1 MSAPTAGTGR
11 TAPFADRAVI
21 RFGDV
26 SLVFVGRKVA
36 LPDPTSPSVATAHA
50 AGTGPERYTLRGN
63 AIDLCLIGGGDDAG
77 GALLY
82 RIPSASSW
90 SETSLPP
97 LEFQLLRMLCVRAVA
112 EASSQR
118 ARR

>member
-1 MSAPTAGTGR
+1 FGTAHALAAGR
-11 TAPFADRAVI
+11 TTVGRRPQADLVVLSSSVSRDHAELHRSVSGWHLRDLGSRNGSHVEGERVQGRAPIADRAVI

-63 AIDLCLIGGGDDAG
+63 
-77 GALLY
+77 
-82 RIPSASSW
+82 
-90 SETSLPP
+90 
-97 LEFQLLRMLCVRAVA
+97 
-112 EASSQR
+112 
-118 ARR
+118 